1 MYAHA
6 PAGTLDEYIR
16 VTQFE
21 TELFQRVRR
30 LPGVVSVAGAMG
42 IPTGEY
48 GSNGSYVLEGTGTMQ
63 HHAQELPHA
72 DFSLS
77 SPDYFSTMGIPR
89 LRGRDF
95 TDADRY
101 GSKPVVIISEALARQ
116 SFPNE
121 DPIGRRLQCGLDA
134 ETMQWMTIVGV
145 VGNVRQDSP
154 ASPASPAMYM
164 PLAQHPFR
172 ANEVQVAIRTEV
184 DPSSL
189 IASVKRI
196 VEQMNP
202 QVATKFTTMDAMVG
216 QSVADSR
223 FRTTLALS
231 FAALALLLAI
241 MGVYAVM
248 NYVTVQRTSEFAI
261 RAALGAPRGAILRL
275 VLRGAARLAAAG
287 VVAGAGLAI
296 AASRALASLLFG
308 LKSTDT
314 LTYVIVVAVVVPAVL
329 LAALRPALRASR
341 VDPLVALR
349 DDRAGEADDDLV
361 VVKPAGLRRASL
373 FMTIWPRVTCPSPP
387 MAVWLLWR
395 TARMVVERI
404 RVTAG
409 SFSWEGRP
417 RGIAAI
423 VWLHRTSSEIEWFPF
438 FAGGI
443 CE

>member
-1 MYAHA
+1 MSAHA
-6 PAGTLDEYIR
+6 PARTLDDYLR

-21 TELFQRVRR
+21 TELFQRIRQ

-48 GSNGSYVLEGTGTMQ
+48 GSNGGYVLDGKGTME
-63 HHAQELPHA
+63 HHPQDLPQA

-77 SPDYFSTMGIPR
+77 SPGYFSTMGIPHV
-89 LRGRDF
+89 RGRDF

-101 GSKPVVIISEALARQ
+101 GSAPVVIISEALARQ

-121 DPIGRRLQCGLDA
+121 DPIGHRLQCGLDT
-134 ETMQWMTIVGV
+134 ESMQWMTIVGV

-154 ASPASPAMYM
+154 ASKASPAMYM

-172 ANEVQVAIRTEV
+172 ANEVQIPIRTEV
-184 DPSSL
+184 EPSSL

-216 QSVADSR
+216 ESVADSR
-223 FRTTLALS
+223 FRTTLAMS
-231 FAALALLLAI
+231 FATLALLLAI

-248 NYVTVQRTSEFAI
+248 NYVTVQRTGEFAI
-261 RAALGAPRGAILRL
+261 RAALGAPRGAILLL

-287 VVAGAGLAI
+287 VVAGAVLAI
-296 AASRALASLLFG
+296 AASRALTNMLFG
-308 LKSTDT
+308 LKGTDT
-314 LTYVIVVAVVVPAVL
+314 LTYVTVIAVVLPAVL

-349 DDRAGEADDDLV
+349 DE
-361 VVKPAGLRRASL
+361 
-373 FMTIWPRVTCPSPP
+373 
-387 MAVWLLWR
+387 
-395 TARMVVERI
+395 
-404 RVTAG
+404 
-409 SFSWEGRP
+409 
-417 RGIAAI
+417 
-423 VWLHRTSSEIEWFPF
+423 
-438 FAGGI
+438 
-443 CE
+443 